1 MHQEEANTAVV
12 EVMTRAATKYAT
24 GEISAT
30 EFAQQLTLYMTDDVE
45 FWSNYTPSY
54 EPLRPLF
61 APCRGVDE
69 IVARYSYENENEAIE
84 HGSGIPYDSSISGDV
99 MYYTQTETAAFFDK
113 PATWSPKSS
122 FGTTR
127 SLGSRCS
134 WTPPRSKR
142 STAPWKRKPPRTA
155 RRARN
160 RCSNR

>member
-30 EFAQQLTLYMTDDVE
+30 EFAQQLTSYMTDDVE

-113 PATWSPKSS
+113 PAVSWDMVTKVEFRDHKIARIQMFLDPAPIEKVY
-122 FGTTR
+122 GT
-127 SLGSRCS
+127 L
-134 WTPPRSKR
+134 K
-142 STAPWKRKPPRTA
+142 A
-155 RRARN
+155 
-160 RCSNR
+160 